1 MIVSTCRRLWCL
13 SAYQKYTSSFTS
25 FLRYYILKNTAIWLA
40 NSILAHNSRT
50 RIFVRYRI
58 RGEIS
63 ITILVFILISKI
75 SFHFQEKLIIFF
87 KKLKKKTILERF
99 WGPFCSNLGKM
110 DFPGKKDCQ
119 FLNIP
124 FIYHLSTI
132 YLPSSQKS
140 EKTNEPLMRKMLN
153 WLMVRQTDRLT
164 DRQTHTDKWW
174 FNRTLQRTGVLRA
187 FWRQN

>member
-13 SAYQKYTSSFTS
+13 SAHQKYTSSFTS

-75 SFHFQEKLIIFF
+75 SFHFQEKLIIFS
-87 KKLKKKTILERF
+87 KKLKKKNYFGEIL
-99 WGPFCSNLGKM
+99 GPFLLRFGKNG
-110 DFPGKKDCQ
+110 FSWEKG
-119 FLNIP
+119 
-124 FIYHLSTI
+124 LSVFKYSI
-132 YLPSSQKS
+132 YLPSIYYLSTIVPKIW
-140 EKTNEPLMRKMLN
+140 KN
-153 WLMVRQTDRLT
+153 
-164 DRQTHTDKWW
+164 
-174 FNRTLQRTGVLRA
+174 
-187 FWRQN
+187 